1 MRNQDIEGVP
11 LIIKWADGEKEML
24 GINEE
29 TQPKLYVSQIPRE
42 CEESNLKE
50 LFGKYGELLEL

>member
-29 TQPKLYVSQIPRE
+29 T
-42 CEESNLKE
+42 
-50 LFGKYGELLEL
+50 